1 MKQQTTQL
9 FESENGKAK
18 IYVDHDMAIGE
29 FHDFLTKVKGMMVDR
44 MVEAQKA
51 QEKQPSEE

>member
-1 MKQQTTQL
+1 MNQKTTQL
-9 FESENGKAK
+9 FETENGKARV
-18 IYVDHDMAIGE
+18 YVDHDMPIGE
-29 FHDFLTKVKGMMVDR
+29 FHDFLMILKGTMVER